1 MGLPLL
7 LLKFVDEFE
16 ECTFIEG
23 VPLSSV
29 EEVFVNSL
37 VETAICQPMRFLTV
51 LSPGG
56 KQVNLALSQSRQMV
70 CWGLEAVRL
79 HFLVIFYGEPIQNS
93 TVQSPVTLFFLHGV
107 NTCKG
112 VPAGQLLLT

>member
-29 EEVFVNSL
+29 EEVFARFPCGDCNLPTNEIFDCPVSRGKTGELGSL
-37 VETAICQPMRFLTV
+37 SIPADGMLGARSRETSLSCDFLWGTDPKEHGLIPCHALFP
-51 LSPGG
+51 LS
-56 KQVNLALSQSRQMV
+56 R
-70 CWGLEAVRL
+70 
-79 HFLVIFYGEPIQNS
+79 
-93 TVQSPVTLFFLHGV
+93 
-107 NTCKG
+107 
-112 VPAGQLLLT
+112 

>member
-7 LLKFVDEFE
+7 LLKFVDEFD

-29 EEVFVNSL
+29 EEVFARFPCGDCNLPTNEIFDCPVSRGKTGEIGSL
-37 VETAICQPMRFLTV
+37 TIPADGMLGDRSRETSLF
-51 LSPGG
+51 
-56 KQVNLALSQSRQMV
+56 
-70 CWGLEAVRL
+70 
-79 HFLVIFYGEPIQNS
+79 VIFYGEPIQNS

-112 VPAGQLLLT
+112 VPAGQLL